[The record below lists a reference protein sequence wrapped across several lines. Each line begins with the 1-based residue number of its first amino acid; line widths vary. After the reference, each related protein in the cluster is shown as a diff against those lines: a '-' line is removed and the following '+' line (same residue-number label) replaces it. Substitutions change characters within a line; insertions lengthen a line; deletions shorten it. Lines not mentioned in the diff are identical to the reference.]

1 MYAIVHAL
9 FKSNPTSHPTSENNM
24 VRMKTIS
31 TFAILLIVIGL
42 SSVSSI
48 HPGRATSM
56 TLYAFNQHFNE
67 CVGAGGS
74 TGNIYLYSN
83 TGPYGMTWVAVVLF
97 GLNGGDNGQYAS
109 FDFTIFDNGQSGIDK
124 GDFGAS
130 TLNWIQQG
138 ISFSGSMTASFV
150 QGLNLVLDVNNPDSA
165 SQCFNVYVT
174 LWYY

>member
-1 MYAIVHAL
+1 
-9 FKSNPTSHPTSENNM
+9 TSENNM

-97 GLNGGDNGQYAS
+97 GLNG
-109 FDFTIFDNGQSGIDK
+109 
-124 GDFGAS
+124 
-130 TLNWIQQG
+130 
-138 ISFSGSMTASFV
+138 
-150 QGLNLVLDVNNPDSA
+150 VNNPDSA

>member
-9 FKSNPTSHPTSENNM
+9 FKSNPTSHATSENNM

-97 GLNGGDNGQYAS
+97 GLNGGDNGQ
-109 FDFTIFDNGQSGIDK
+109 SGIDK